1 MGRQVVTPDIRDT
14 CRVAPVENERA
25 GAALSS
31 ADMTTAAVVGSGPN
45 GLAAALTLAEAG
57 VDVTVYE
64 RSSRIGG
71 GATSSELTLPGF
83 LHDDCSAIHP
93 QALVSPF
100 FRHVDI
106 SHSVRFVRPPVSY
119 AHPIDSTRSALA
131 FPDVTATAE
140 RLPSRDRRRWASLFG
155 SLADRADAVTD
166 LTMHP
171 LVRPQS
177 LNSTSLLFGA
187 AALWNSGGVVGGF
200 RSDEARAL
208 LLGSAAHLATRL
220 PSVPAIA
227 GGLALTLQSQTVGWP
242 VPVGGSQSIVN
253 ALVDRL
259 VARGVSFVTDCD
271 VRDVRDLSPASLR
284 FLDVSPG
291 ALLRLVPGLPT
302 SYRRLL
308 RRFRHGVGILK
319 VDYALDGP
327 VPWSD
332 PAVRE
337 AGTIHL
343 GGTPNEMILAERSA
357 RAGRMPDRP
366 FVIAAQPSLFDSS
379 RAPVGKHTFWAYAHV
394 PAGAHHMSDADLI
407 DDQIERFAPG
417 FKDLILQ
424 RSVRTPH
431 QMQQHNPNY
440 VGGDFTGGTP
450 NVRQLLR
457 RPVLRAPWR
466 TPHRGTYI
474 CSSSAS
480 PGPGVHGMAG
490 YLAARQAL
498 HDLGWSPTSEIG
510 EQ

>member
-119 AHPIDSTRSALA
+119 AHPIDPTRSALA

-187 AALWNSGGVVGGF
+187 AALWNSGGVVGGVWA
-200 RSDEARAL
+200 DEGRAL
-208 LLGSAAHLATRL
+208 LLGVAAHLVARVSPVVALTGGRAL
-220 PSVPAIA
+220 WPLSHNA
-227 GGLALTLQSQTVGWP
+227 GLADPTGLSQ
-242 VPVGGSQSIVN
+242 
-253 ALVDRL
+253 RL
-259 VARGVSFVTDCD
+259 
-271 VRDVRDLSPASLR
+271 
-284 FLDVSPG
+284 
-291 ALLRLVPGLPT
+291 
-302 SYRRLL
+302 
-308 RRFRHGVGILK
+308 
-319 VDYALDGP
+319 
-327 VPWSD
+327 
-332 PAVRE
+332 
-337 AGTIHL
+337 
-343 GGTPNEMILAERSA
+343 
-357 RAGRMPDRP
+357 
-366 FVIAAQPSLFDSS
+366 
-379 RAPVGKHTFWAYAHV
+379 
-394 PAGAHHMSDADLI
+394 
-407 DDQIERFAPG
+407 
-417 FKDLILQ
+417 
-424 RSVRTPH
+424 
-431 QMQQHNPNY
+431 
-440 VGGDFTGGTP
+440 
-450 NVRQLLR
+450 
-457 RPVLRAPWR
+457 
-466 TPHRGTYI
+466 
-474 CSSSAS
+474 
-480 PGPGVHGMAG
+480 
-490 YLAARQAL
+490 
-498 HDLGWSPTSEIG
+498 
-510 EQ
+510 

>member
-1 MGRQVVTPDIRDT
+1 
-14 CRVAPVENERA
+14 
-25 GAALSS
+25 
-31 ADMTTAAVVGSGPN
+31 MTTAAVVGSGPN

-57 VDVTVYE
+57 VAVTVYE

-71 GATSSELTLPGF
+71 GAKTSGLTLPGF

-106 SHSVRFVRPPVSY
+106 SQSVRFVRPPVSY

-171 LVRPQS
+171 LARPQS
-177 LNSTSLLFGA
+177 LNGTSLRFGA
-187 AALWNSGGVVGGF
+187 AALRHSSAVLGGF

-208 LLGSAAHLATRL
+208 LLGSAAHLSTRL
-220 PSVPAIA
+220 PSLPAVA

-253 ALVDRL
+253 ALVARL

-271 VRDVRDLSPASLR
+271 VLDLRDVAPTTLR
-284 FLDVSPG
+284 LLDVGPS
-291 ALLRLVPGLPT
+291 AVLRLVPGLPP
-302 SYRRLL
+302 SYRRRL
-308 RRFRHGVGILK
+308 RRFRHGAGILK

-327 VPWSD
+327 VPWAD
-332 PAVRE
+332 PALTQ

-343 GGTPNEMILAERSA
+343 GGTPSEVILAERLA
-357 RAGRMPDRP
+357 RAGRVPDRP
-366 FVIAAQPSLFDSS
+366 FVIAAQPSVFDPS
-379 RAPVGKHTFWAYAHV
+379 RAPAGKHTFWAYAHV
-394 PAGAHHMSDADLI
+394 PAGAHNTRDAALI

-417 FKDLILQ
+417 FRDVILE

-431 QMQQHNPNY
+431 QMEQLNPNY

-450 NVRQLLR
+450 NVHQLLR
-457 RPVLRAPWR
+457 RPVLTAPWR

-474 CSSSAS
+474 CSSTAS

-498 HDLGWSPTSEIG
+498 LDLGLAHG
-510 EQ
+510 RQGGDQ